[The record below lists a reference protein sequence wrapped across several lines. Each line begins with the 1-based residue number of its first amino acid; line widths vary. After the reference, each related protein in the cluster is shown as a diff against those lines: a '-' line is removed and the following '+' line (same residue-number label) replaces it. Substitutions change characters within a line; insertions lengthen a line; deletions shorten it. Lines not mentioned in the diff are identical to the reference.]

1 MMDHAV
7 LEFVIGFVIGAVVC
21 LGKEFLFQRF
31 ILTGNKLLQTL
42 LFWSRLVI
50 DCVVMVAMYFVSVGL
65 FGCIKGAEIVNL
77 TLENAQ
83 VTGGSRIGTLVGAA
97 LGLSVYMVALVVQTL
112 RKGQ

>member
-7 LEFVIGFVIGAVVC
+7 LEFVIGFVICAVVC

-50 DCVVMVAMYFVSVGL
+50 DCVVMVAMYFVSV
-65 FGCIKGAEIVNL
+65 A
-77 TLENAQ
+77 A
-83 VTGGSRIGTLVGAA
+83 LVGAA

>member
-50 DCVVMVAMYFVSVGL
+50 DCVVMVAMAMYFVSV
-65 FGCIKGAEIVNL
+65 A
-77 TLENAQ
+77 A
-83 VTGGSRIGTLVGAA
+83 LVGAA
-97 LGLSVYMVALVVQTL
+97 LGLSVYMVVLVVQTL